1 MIGLVAQAAIFAA
14 SAAPAA
20 QVYSGDLVVLGNAC
34 VGLDCAPSA
43 PSEALVL
50 SENNTRIAF
59 GSTDG
64 MRMTAN
70 QSSNGSLS
78 GFFFDASQSGTYSD
92 GPVEVTGYALN
103 GTVEA
108 DGRLKIAAADFATLA
123 PRSAYA
129 PAGTDTTL
137 TSDSNPL
144 DGNAYIYLPAGSYT
158 GNGSTGPYFIN
169 MGPVVA
175 QDESGNPITTSGT
188 YTTHAPFVGFLAGD
202 GGVTLGGA
210 STATAGQVSVGS
222 SGATRRI
229 SNVADGI
236 EASDAI
242 TVGQLSRLGGD
253 ATAQSQRIDRL
264 ENDLTT
270 MSAMSVAVS
279 ALTAN
284 PRGTGAPALAIGLG
298 HYDGVSAVAAGV
310 VFQVASHVTYRV
322 GFADTTHSDAQI
334 TVGGAFTW

>member
-1 MIGLVAQAAIFAA
+1 MLA
-14 SAAPAA
+14 S
-20 QVYSGDLVVLGNAC
+20 V
-34 VGLDCAPSA
+34 CAPSA

-70 QSSNGSLS
+70 QSSNGGLS
-78 GFFFDASQSGTYSD
+78 GFFFDAPQSGTYSD
-92 GPVEVTGYALN
+92 GPVAVTGYALN
-103 GTVEA
+103 GTVET
-108 DGRLKIAAADFATLA
+108 DGRLKVAAADFATLA
-123 PRSAYA
+123 TRSAYA
-129 PAGTDTTL
+129 PGGTDATL
-137 TSDSNPL
+137 TLDSNPL
-144 DGNAYIYLPAGSYT
+144 DGNAYIYLPAGSYASY
-158 GNGSTGPYFIN
+158 GSSGPYVIN
-169 MGPVVA
+169 TGPVVA
-175 QDESGNPITTSGT
+175 QDESGNPITASGT

-202 GGVTLGGA
+202 GGVTLGES

-222 SGATRRI
+222 SGVTRRI

-242 TVGQLSRLGGD
+242 TVGQLSRLSGD

-279 ALTAN
+279 PLTAN

-322 GFADTTHSDAQI
+322 GFADTTRSDAQI